1 MAGSTGRTTGIQT
14 KWYYSETVPTT
25 ALTAYATWT
34 GAGNLVLP
42 ANQIKFAVGDVDI
55 GTEEASNTE
64 AIYGE
69 QTEYEYAIPGTPST
83 FSLEVEHD
91 DGDRI
96 HKGIHDAEAG
106 TDCVVAAEVTTG
118 TNAITLYII
127 TGELKATKQSFSPTG
142 LQKMTIPVAVGSIR
156 TVREGDS

>member
-14 KWYYSETVPTT
+14 KWYYSKTIPSTT
-25 ALTAYATWT
+25 LTAYGTWS
-34 GAGNLVLP
+34 GSGKLVDA

-83 FSLEVEHD
+83 FSLEVEYD
-91 DGDRI
+91 DNDSI
-96 HKGIHDAEAG
+96 HKGIHDDDAG
-106 TDCVVAAEVTTG
+106 TDCVIAAEVTTG
-118 TNAITLYII
+118 ASAVTLYIV

-156 TVREGDS
+156 TVRQGDT